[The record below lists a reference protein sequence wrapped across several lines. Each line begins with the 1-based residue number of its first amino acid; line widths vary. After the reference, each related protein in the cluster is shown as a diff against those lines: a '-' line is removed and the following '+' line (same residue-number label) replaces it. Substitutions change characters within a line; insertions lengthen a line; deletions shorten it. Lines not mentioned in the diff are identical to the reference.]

1 MKIYLSKNE
10 NKYKLALIF
19 VFFSLFIWTFLH
31 EDTYMNFF
39 INMILTWDYSLIML
53 LPIIIIIWISYD
65 SINKKL
71 FYVSVNLAFSI
82 ISLLYMSFLYLT
94 HKYENF
100 WYMFF
105 IIFITITLMWIFS
118 FLEKLK
124 TNKSDP
130 VKENVLKNTQDEI
143 IENQN
148 PIELENLVNND
159 TDLLSDWI
167 IDNPII
173 ETIED
178 NDTIIEIS
186 NEDNIE
192 TELTKDSELI
202 EFSNSND
209 IANDIEVVEIKEDT
223 IKSPSKILIK
233 EKLNEFKIKLQ
244 SLSSKDLFALKE
256 KITWLLLNSEK
267 LNEDQ
272 KKLLLLEKEHV
283 IAILAVNEL

>member
-105 IIFITITLMWIFS
+105 IIFIRITLMWIFS

>member
-1 MKIYLSKNE
+1 
-10 NKYKLALIF
+10 
-19 VFFSLFIWTFLH
+19 
-31 EDTYMNFF
+31 
-39 INMILTWDYSLIML
+39 ML

-105 IIFITITLMWIFS
+105 IIFIRITLMWIFS

>member
-1 MKIYLSKNE
+1 VKIYLSKNE